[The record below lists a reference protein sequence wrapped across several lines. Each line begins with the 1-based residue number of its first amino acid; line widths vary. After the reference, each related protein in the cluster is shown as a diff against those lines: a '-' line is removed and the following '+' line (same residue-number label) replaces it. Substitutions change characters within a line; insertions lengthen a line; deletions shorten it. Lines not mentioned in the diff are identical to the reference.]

1 MSAKEEL
8 KMYIDSLTP
17 EQLRLVAE
25 RLDDAL
31 ITNGLRPV
39 GLSVGVVFTTSPL
52 QLFEVTADRA

>member
-8 KMYIDSLTP
+8 KMYIASLTP

-31 ITNGLRPV
+31 IANGLPMV
-39 GLSVGVVFTTSPL
+39 GLSVGVVFTASPL
-52 QLFEVTADRA
+52 QLLEITADRA